1 MIFVVLAHYFG
12 VQVRIK
18 GVGKV
23 GAISAAAGLSNVQF
37 VAVKSGRNVTIA
49 AITY

>member
-1 MIFVVLAHYFG
+1 MIFVVLAHCPG

-18 GVGKV
+18 GVGEGV
-23 GAISAAAGLSNVQF
+23 ISAAAGLINVQF
-37 VAVKSGRNVTIA
+37 VAVKSGGNVSIA